1 MTNKQLMSI
10 TCPEGHR
17 YHKSSD
23 CPTYPI
29 CEQELKAESGFLSLS
44 GAPARRAFEN
54 NGITTAQEL
63 SQRSAKELFSLH
75 FMGKASIRTLRAVL
89 TETGLNVKEK

>member
-1 MTNKQLMSI
+1 MSI
-10 TCPEGHR
+10 TCPEGYR

-29 CEQELKAESGFLSLS
+29 CEQELNSESGFLSLS

-54 NGITTAQEL
+54 NGITTAQGL
-63 SQRSAKELFSLH
+63 SQRPAKELFSLH
-75 FMGKASIRTLRAVL
+75 FMGKASIRTMRSVL
-89 TETGLNVKEK
+89 TETGVNVKEK